1 MLKHA
6 KLLFVFLATTLL
18 FSACNEEEGMIQG
31 FEMDKD
37 TISIAAEGGTEY
49 LRVNSA
55 SEWVAVSSEP
65 WISISPANGSSATSQ
80 ASTAVPR

>member
-6 KLLFVFLATTLL
+6 KLLFVFLATTLF

-37 TISIAAEGGTEY
+37 TISIARQ
-49 LRVNSA
+49 LIRK
-55 SEWVAVSSEP
+55 
-65 WISISPANGSSATSQ
+65 
-80 ASTAVPR
+80 